1 MRSDAADQHAIVIQ
15 LGAAM
20 QRTRDQAAAGWTRN
34 LARQWIDLKRRRDTL
49 IGSLR
54 AGMRVANG

>member
-1 MRSDAADQHAIVIQ
+1 MRSDAADQHALVIQ

-20 QRTRDQAAAGWTRN
+20 QRTSDQAAAGWTWP
-34 LARQWIDLKRRRDTL
+34 LARQWVALKRRRDML

>member
-1 MRSDAADQHAIVIQ
+1 MRPDAVDQHAIVIQ

-20 QRTRDQAAAGWTRN
+20 DRTSDQAAAGWTWS
-34 LARQWIDLKRRRDTL
+34 LARQWIDLKRRRDVL

-54 AGMRVANG
+54 AGMRAADG